1 MKDLQEKRLTLSN
14 ELNGL
19 IIREKHNLTENAISS
34 LLSIKTNF
42 SVYNM
47 MAYLTACKKK
57 LKVTDWMGEVYEAE
71 NVQDLHD
78 IIRDLLNKSRRKLSV
93 MNNTIE
99 TTYTSNTLSINTLF
113 IVLDYFKCKL
123 NIIDN

>member
-1 MKDLQEKRLTLSN
+1 M
-14 ELNGL
+14 
-19 IIREKHNLTENAISS
+19 
-34 LLSIKTNF
+34 
-42 SVYNM
+42 V
-47 MAYLTACKKK
+47 YLTACKKK

>member
-47 MAYLTACKKK
+47 MVYLTACKKK